1 MSIVE
6 NIGGVKSTKDLLK
19 LVRKN
24 MTNLSRSEIDN
35 SVTVDF
41 KDIDFKMALIKLLTE
56 RGGVDQA
63 VATKLLDDK
72 GLQIM
77 KIAFT
82 HPSMLEEQ
90 NYELYETLGDSTL
103 NKCIVWYLTRR
114 FPQIKYNPSGNE
126 IITELKK
133 TAVSKGS
140 YSKHFDALK
149 LTSFIRYKKLPY
161 TMGEKQLYINIDNS
175 MKEDVFEAMM
185 GALEDLIDSKIMV
198 GTGYA
203 VIYNIITSILDTIYI
218 SIDLNEIIDAK
229 TKLNEVVGQTE
240 KKYGKIKNDD
250 GTWTATLQINFRGIE
265 ANFTGKQD
273 RQLLVSEQNA
283 AQQALDKIFKELG
296 IKWERKSMSLI

>member
-24 MTNLSRSEIDN
+24 MTNLSRTEIDN

-63 VATKLLDDK
+63 VATKLLDEK

-82 HPSMLEEQ
+82 HPSMLEVQ

-265 ANFTGKQD
+265 ANFTGKPD

-283 AQQALDKIFKELG
+283 AQQALDKIFKDLG